1 MLKAE
6 YLGTVIYTLDKFQHL
21 DERQVLVTAYP
32 YRTRQNV
39 LNELV
44 ANAVVEDGFPCSCE
58 EIESVLKRV
67 LNELPDNYNIFTDKN
82 SRLCIR
88 FLGKYITLLIY

>member
-6 YLGTVIYTLDKFQHL
+6 YLGIGIYRDKFKHL
-21 DERQVLVTAYP
+21 EDKQIIITAYP

-44 ANAVVEDGFPCSCE
+44 ANAVLGDGFPCSCRD
-58 EIESVLKRV
+58 IEAVLKQV
-67 LNELPDNYNIFTDKN
+67 LKELPDDFDMLTEND
-82 SRLCIR
+82 SRLCVK
-88 FLGKYITLLIY
+88 LSW